1 MAAMEKNLYTGS
13 STSVLYTDRRDFYLP
28 NDVKELWSDTAPF
41 LTAVANN
48 NQFKPK
54 DPLFKMFE
62 YRNYWVDQRFSVTSG
77 TLGDGSVADGGEDTI
92 TLPASTTTNTI
103 GIGHGSNG
111 SLRGSYLV
119 GLVCAIHANDPA
131 TNKPTGNRKGT
142 VLITGYTSDT
152 SIKVKLL
159 AATGSAVPAIADGDW
174 FVVIGNA
181 HGEGSESPEPWA
193 DEMKV
198 VWGSCQ
204 IFRTPLQITKTLMEA
219 ALRGEPNELI
229 RLRRIK
235 SMEHKMQRERTFLF
249 GASVLGNNLGYADT
263 FGDSSLTDADGE
275 KVRTTT
281 GLHEAIIKYGS
292 ATGDDQNI
300 FNINQASY
308 TYANF
313 VDDCEKIFQYQ
324 PLEGSKQ
331 MWASAKMLSF
341 WSKMEASS
349 GFAKNS
355 GWTVNIGDVSKDKL
369 GFNYRMLDTPH
380 GMIQLVPT
388 PALTRSPYN
397 GEGIITDVANLRH
410 AVYEGDAYHQNIKTD
425 NAPLIQKDE
434 YYSYDGLGI
443 QLIPTHKIMRLV

>member
-1 MAAMEKNLYTGS
+1 MAAQEKNLYTGS
-13 STSVLYTDRRDFYLP
+13 SASVLYTDRRDFYLP

-62 YRNYWVDQRFSVTSG
+62 YKNYWRDQRFTINDTSTMTASSDSEVT
-77 TLGDGSVADGGEDTI
+77 V

-103 GIGHGSNG
+103 GLGSGSNG
-111 SLRGSYLV
+111 ALRGSFLV
-119 GLVCAIHANDPA
+119 GLVCAVHTNDPA
-131 TNKPTGNRKGT
+131 TNKPSSTKKGT
-142 VLITGYTSDT
+142 VLITTYTSDT
-152 SIKVKLL
+152 EIKVKTLSTTTFTL
-159 AATGSAVPAIADGDW
+159 ASGDW

-193 DEMKV
+193 DELKV

-249 GASVLGNNLGYADT
+249 GESVLGNNLTYGDT
-263 FGDSSLTDADGE
+263 FGDTARTDADGE
-275 KVRTTT
+275 MVRTTT
-281 GLHEAIIKYGS
+281 GLRQAIVKYGS
-292 ATGDDQNI
+292 TSGDDQNI
-300 FNINQASY
+300 FEVNQASY

-341 WSKMEASS
+341 WSKMESTS

-388 PALTRSPYN
+388 PALTISPYN
-397 GEGIITDVANLRH
+397 GEGIITDVSNLRH

>member
-1 MAAMEKNLYTGS
+1 MAALEKNLYSGS

-28 NDVKELWSDTAPF
+28 NDVKELWADTAPF

-62 YRNYWVDQRFSVTSG
+62 YRNYWIDQRFTINDTSTMTAASDSEVT
-77 TLGDGSVADGGEDTI
+77 V

-111 SLRGSYLV
+111 ALRGSHLV
-119 GLVCAIHANDPA
+119 GLVCAVHTNDAA
-131 TNKPTGNRKGT
+131 TSKPSSTKKGT
-142 VLITGYTSDT
+142 VLITTYTSDT
-152 SIKVKLL
+152 EIKAKTLSTTTFDL
-159 AATGSAVPAIADGDW
+159 ASGDW

-181 HGEGSESPEPWA
+181 HGEGSESPEAWA

-219 ALRGEPNELI
+219 ALRGEPNELV

-249 GASVLGNNLGYADT
+249 GESVLGNNLGYADT
-263 FGDSSLTDADGE
+263 FGDTTRTDADGE

-281 GLHEAIIKYGS
+281 GLRQAIAKYGS
-292 ATGDDQNI
+292 SSGDDQNI
-300 FNINQASY
+300 FEVNQASY

-341 WSKMEASS
+341 WSKMESTS
-349 GFAKNS
+349 GFAKSS
-355 GWTVNIGDVSKDKL
+355 GWTVNIGDIAKDGKL
-369 GFNYRMLDTPH
+369 GVNYRMLDTPH

-388 PALTRSPYN
+388 PALTKSPYN
-397 GEGIITDVANLRH
+397 GEGIITDVTNLRH
-410 AVYEGDAYHQNIKTD
+410 AVYEGEAYHQNIKTD